1 MPIITLSPP
10 SPPPSLPTC
19 RKWLDFKGFQFCNG
33 DWSVFL
39 LFTVKKIAS
48 WYLYVLIFFFFF
60 WQIMDEADR
69 ILNLDFEKEVGKLC
83 KHINSKWLWNV
94 VSSQSAVK
102 WQLMNYGNCQ
112 IWSDGSTRMSNP
124 NFRAKVSQV
133 WKM

>member
-10 SPPPSLPTC
+10 SPPPHSPLVESGWILRGSNSVMVIGQFFCSLLW
-19 RKWLDFKGFQFCNG
+19 RKLHLDICMC
-33 DWSVFL
+33 W
-39 LFTVKKIAS
+39 
-48 WYLYVLIFFFFF
+48 FFFFF